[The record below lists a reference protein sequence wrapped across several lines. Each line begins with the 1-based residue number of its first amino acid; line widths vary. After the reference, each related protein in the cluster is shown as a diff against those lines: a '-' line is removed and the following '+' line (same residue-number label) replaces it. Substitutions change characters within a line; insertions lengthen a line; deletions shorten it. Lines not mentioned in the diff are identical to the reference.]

1 MKLIFLLLLQL
12 PVFAVIFINGNN
24 DLPVHSVHALIN
36 TNTSF
41 DSTSK
46 IWIEDFKLFRDAVY
60 RNDTA
65 KVKSFFK
72 FPLMNGGSEI
82 WYLVLTE
89 KELEKKNISYKR
101 SVPFTAND
109 FNRYYKKLFP
119 AVFVKTILKIKS
131 ELLYKN
137 GETETT
143 ELKDESPT
151 TVRMY
156 ASFDKATQT
165 LSLNLASNT
174 IFKDENGE
182 TLDGGESSVIYSFHV
197 LKNGHLQ
204 FFSIRLAG

>member
-1 MKLIFLLLLQL
+1 MKLNFLLLQL
-12 PVFAVIFINGNN
+12 PVFAVLFFNGNN
-24 DLPVHSVHALIN
+24 DWPVVSVHALTNDN
-36 TNTSF
+36 TAF

-46 IWIEDFKLFRDAVY
+46 IWVEDFKLFRDAVY

-72 FPLMNGGSEI
+72 FPLLNAGSEI

-89 KELEKKNISYKR
+89 KELEKKNISYKKN
-101 SVPFTAND
+101 VPFTAND

-119 AVFVKTILKIKS
+119 PAFVRTVLKIKS
-131 ELLYKN
+131 EMLYKN
-137 GETETT
+137 GETETP
-143 ELKDESPT
+143 EFKDESPT

-182 TLDGGESSVIYSFHV
+182 TLDGGESSVIYSFRV

-204 FFSIRLAG
+204 FFNIRLAG